1 MFEYQRWPE
10 VNKFLGDSDTKSAQA
25 IAKDLNLSSI
35 KMGDYYKYSLGLD
48 FRSTD
53 DNSMNGSRCCIRN
66 GGGIQIQMMREAES
80 QAPLMMYMFLF
91 MNAQLIVDNSNFKSL
106 VY

>member
-1 MFEYQRWPE
+1 MFRDPTTKNLQQFYNPHVTKMSVTVKGKPNQLYSQGMFEYQRWPE

-35 KMGDYYKYSLGLD
+35 KMGDYYKYGLWLN

-53 DNSMNGSRCCIRN
+53 DNSMHGSGCCIGS
-66 GGGIQIQMMREAES
+66 GGGIQI
-80 QAPLMMYMFLF
+80 
-91 MNAQLIVDNSNFKSL
+91 
-106 VY
+106 